1 MKNLH
6 FKLLIVLA
14 ISFMLFNSCSK
25 SDSPSNP
32 KLVVYKNQ
40 TGDTNADALQAQCFG
55 DNKEYTINMYGTFDA
70 SNNPYQMKTLT
81 YQKAN
86 NDTIYHY
93 MLDPVTSRIKS
104 AFYAVNGIK
113 SNIVLKFDYGTNP
126 TDDINVS
133 FFNYNWQNQTSQLLY
148 ATQVKN
154 TNGTVTGNPYF
165 AGKNANAWSLV
176 NIAATFAATDVIVV
190 GLGGTTTVLLSTTAA
205 ATLAAALAP
214 AIGVVVVVV
223 AIGVALN
230 AGISSANA
238 SELSPA
244 DTPYPFNTAV
254 NNPVPQTSDPTPNLQ
269 TSNCV
274 NNDIVFAAA
283 IDAAGTI
290 TFSALGGTAPYT
302 YFIGSNRQSNPVFA
316 YNYPNGTYDLAVKD
330 ANGCVRNQ
338 TVTLTCTDTQTETV
352 TIGTQIWTIKN
363 LDVDHYRN
371 GDPIPQVTDPA
382 QWATLTTGAWCYY
395 NNDTANGP
403 VYGKLYNWYAVN
415 DPRGLAPIGYH
426 VPTDSEWTILTD
438 YLGGASIARE
448 KLKDAGVLYWNSQLN
463 LTAYASNSSGFTAIG
478 CGWRYYSDGRFE
490 GLNEAG
496 NWWSA
501 NEFDA
506 SMAISRSIYN
516 FSSTVYSGP
525 MQKIYGFSVRCL
537 RD

>member
-1 MKNLH
+1 MKTQQL
-6 FKLLIVLA
+6 KLLIVLT
-14 ISFMLFNSCSK
+14 ISFIIFNSCSK

-40 TGDTNADALQAQCFG
+40 TGDANADALQAQCFG

-93 MLDPVTSRIKS
+93 MLDPITSRIKS
-104 AFYAVNGIK
+104 TFYAVNGIK

-190 GLGGTTTVLLSTTAA
+190 GLGGTTTALLSTTAA

-214 AIGVVVVVV
+214 AIGVVVVAV

-244 DTPYPFNTAV
+244 DTPYPFNTAA

-269 TSNCV
+269 TSTCV

-302 YFIGSNRQSNPVFA
+302 YFIGSTSQSNPVFA

-330 ANGCVRNQ
+330 AIGCVRHQ

-352 TIGTQIWTIKN
+352 TIGTQTWMLKN

-371 GDPIPQVTDPA
+371 GDVIPQVTDPT
-382 QWATLTTGAWCYY
+382 QWGNLTTGAWCYY
-395 NNDTANGP
+395 NYDPANGAI
-403 VYGKLYNWYAVN
+403 YGKLYNWYAVN
-415 DPRGLAPIGYH
+415 DPRGLAPTGYH
-426 VPTDSEWTILTD
+426 VPSDAEWTTLTTF
-438 YLGGASIARE
+438 LGGESIAGG
-448 KLKDAGVLYWNSQLN
+448 KMKSTGTSLWQSPNTNATN
-463 LTAYASNSSGFTAIG
+463 ASGFTGLPGGIG
-478 CGWRYYSDGRFE
+478 GVT
-490 GLNEAG
+490 G
-496 NWWSA
+496 NFFNIGDLGYWWSSSEYSA
-501 NEFDA
+501 YGAWFRYL
-506 SMAISRSIYN
+506 SYN
-516 FSSTVYSGP
+516 SGYVGIENYG
-525 MQKIYGFSVRCL
+525 KSYGFSVRCL